1 MFAHKTYLKIGDF
14 TGTDFMSLV
23 KSGYELAN
31 FEFSFSQGTDDTG
44 KASTEVFGGTLSM
57 TLPMLPPNVI
67 IEWALDSRK
76 YKKGVIVVLDD
87 HNVPQEKIM
96 FENAACISM
105 GIDYTQTGES
115 YIFTRLKLQAERLI
129 FGNGLDFDNFWTK

>member
-14 TGTDFMSLV
+14 TGTDFMSLT
-23 KSGYELAN
+23 KSGYELAD
-31 FEFSFSQGTDDTG
+31 FEFSFQQGTDDTG
-44 KASTEVFGGTLSM
+44 KASMEVFGGTLSM

-96 FENAACISM
+96 FENAACIGM
-105 GIDYTQTGES
+105 GINYTQKGEA
-115 YIFTRLKLQAERLI
+115 YIMTDLTLQAERLI
-129 FGNGLDFDNFWTK
+129 LGNGLDFDNFWTK

>member
-14 TGTDFMSLV
+14 TGTDFMSLA
-23 KSGYELAN
+23 KNGYELTE
-31 FEFSFSQGTDDTG
+31 FEFSFQQGTDDTG

-67 IEWALDSRK
+67 IEWALASRM

-96 FENAACISM
+96 FENAACMGM
-105 GIDYTQTGES
+105 GINYTQKGEA
-115 YIFTRLKLQAERLI
+115 YITTNLTLQAERLI
-129 FGNGLDFDNFWTK
+129 LGNGLEFDNFWTK